1 MPKGQVLGFLK
12 EGGNGHIYPRRLR
25 IYMANI
31 FGILPEAAFGKKR
44 KKKVTIVVEAP
55 SLFHSLSW
63 CPSLNLSTNT
73 SKPRQTSTK
82 K

>member
-31 FGILPEAAFGKKR
+31 FGILPEATFGKKR
-44 KKKVTIVVEAP
+44 KKK
-55 SLFHSLSW
+55 
-63 CPSLNLSTNT
+63 
-73 SKPRQTSTK
+73 K
-82 K
+82 